1 MTTDTE
7 NITQTI
13 ARTNRLIAKWWAHF
27 ERAVD
32 AADARWPLSDA
43 ASERLD
49 LFCIRTKGR
58 IARLQEQLHEA
69 EMLAH
74 YLQVQDSKDVWNRRW
89 CYAYEI
95 GERP

>member
-1 MTTDTE
+1 MTTAH
-7 NITQTI
+7 I
-13 ARTNRLIAKWWAHF
+13 ARYNRLIAAWWERF

-43 ASERLD
+43 ESERLD
-49 LFCIRTKGR
+49 LFCLRTKGR
-58 IARLQEQLHEA
+58 IARLQERLHEA

-74 YLQVQDSKDVWNRRW
+74 YLQVQDSKNSWDRRW